1 MGKTPQ
7 QIKEWFEFCRYS
19 ENHASRTLLNSEIQ
33 IAIDQSTPFIMRY
46 AQLTRATPNENLL
59 RESFQ
64 KMKNLIIDIDKL
76 LSRQFYLSQALE
88 ETSHVLYWDI
98 SEGELG

>member
-33 IAIDQSTPFIMRY
+33 KAMDQSTPLIMRY
-46 AQLTRATPNENLL
+46 AQLTRAIPNENSPK
-59 RESFQ
+59 EYFQ
-64 KMKNLIIDIDKL
+64 KMKRLIVDIDKL

-98 SEGELG
+98 SEGDLG